1 MSAAEIGMLRL
12 QDAWRQA
19 CRHVHHMLHALRAV
33 QSVLP
38 LDAGRYTA
46 LDDEQVQDFDQF
58 ILRFSKLQDVIDAQ
72 LYPALLEFLQ
82 EPYSTRP
89 MLDKLHRLEQ
99 LGYLGSVEDWQ
110 VLREVRNRFTHDYP
124 DDAERNA
131 ASLNVATSAAVDLHA
146 CLARVGQQLAVDQPG
161 LSLEPLEAF

>member
-1 MSAAEIGMLRL
+1 MSAADIGMLRL

-33 QSVLP
+33 Q
-38 LDAGRYTA
+38 
-46 LDDEQVQDFDQF
+46 
-58 ILRFSKLQDVIDAQ
+58 
-72 LYPALLEFLQ
+72 PALLEFLQ

-161 LSLEPLEAF
+161 LALEPLEAF